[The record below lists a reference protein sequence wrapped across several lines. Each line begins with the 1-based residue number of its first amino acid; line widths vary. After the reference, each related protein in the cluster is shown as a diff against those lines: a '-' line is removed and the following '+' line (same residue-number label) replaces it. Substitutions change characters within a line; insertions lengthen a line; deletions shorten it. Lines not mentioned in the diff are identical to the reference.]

1 MVRAFKGGHL
11 IFTSAFHHRSILLLV
26 CSVVLVRS
34 MNQPK
39 FNACNACAKKAEG
52 YSYSVTLFLFFQ
64 EFLPVIEAEI

>member
-1 MVRAFKGGHL
+1 
-11 IFTSAFHHRSILLLV
+11 
-26 CSVVLVRS
+26 